1 MISPFEGASE
11 ATSAGTRR
19 IYPTSNTFTATGR
32 ATMHDPSIQMV
43 PRDFDVVVSRDLM
56 KRASSKFEE
65 GANTSSVLLQSF
77 ESLLLVPGEHEG

>member
-1 MISPFEGASE
+1 
-11 ATSAGTRR
+11 
-19 IYPTSNTFTATGR
+19 
-32 ATMHDPSIQMV
+32 MHDPSIQMV